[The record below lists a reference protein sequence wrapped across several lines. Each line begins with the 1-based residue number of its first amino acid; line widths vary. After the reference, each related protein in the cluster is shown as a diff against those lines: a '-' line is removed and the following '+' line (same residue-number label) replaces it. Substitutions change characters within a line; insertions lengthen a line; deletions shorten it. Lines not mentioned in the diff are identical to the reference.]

1 MAPDDG
7 TEWLLQLLSK
17 IQLEQFYPRIR
28 DELHVTRPSHFDYV
42 KPLDLDRIGLGRP
55 GQRRLEEA
63 LKHRKGQSQRPK
75 SWVYKV

>member
-7 TEWLLQLLSK
+7 TEWLLQLLTE
-17 IQLEQFYPRIR
+17 IQLEQFYIRIR

-55 GQRRLEEA
+55 GEA
-63 LKHRKGQSQRPK
+63 GSVGL
-75 SWVYKV
+75 